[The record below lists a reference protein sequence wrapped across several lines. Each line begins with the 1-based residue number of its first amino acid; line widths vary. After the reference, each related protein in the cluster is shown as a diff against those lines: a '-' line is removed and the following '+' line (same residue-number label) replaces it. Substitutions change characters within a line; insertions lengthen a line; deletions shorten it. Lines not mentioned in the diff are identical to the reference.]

1 MKKEFTKREKILLLV
16 LAVLVIGLGYYKF
29 VLQPINSKISDY
41 RNMESELQLEYE
53 QNQIKAAR
61 INMMEKEI
69 QKAQA
74 DGIKRTVAPY
84 DNSVNLM
91 PELYGIMKNSIDYSL
106 DFGELVF
113 ENDIVK
119 RPVQITYDTSTYKQ
133 ARVIIDKLYSSQY
146 AMQVDDLTIQT
157 REATDRQVVTTYIS
171 IIYFEANR

>member
-74 DGIKRTVAPY
+74 DGIKRTVAPP
-84 DNSVNLM
+84 DTS
-91 PELYGIMKNSIDYSL
+91 
-106 DFGELVF
+106 
-113 ENDIVK
+113 DIVK

-133 ARVIIDKLYSSQY
+133 ARAIIDKLYSSQY

>member
-29 VLQPINSKISDY
+29 MLQPINSKISDY
-41 RNMESELQLEYE
+41 RNLSCSFEYE

-91 PELYGIMKNSIDYSL
+91 PELYGIMKSSIDYSL

-119 RPVQITYDTSTYKQ
+119 RPVEITYDTSTYKQ
-133 ARVIIDKLYSSQY
+133 ARAIIDKLYSSQY

>member
-1 MKKEFTKREKILLLV
+1 MKKEFTRREKILLLV

-91 PELYGIMKNSIDYSL
+91 PELYRIMKSSIDYSL

-113 ENDIVK
+113 ESDFVK
-119 RPVQITYDTSTYKQ
+119 RPVEITFDTSTYRQ
-133 ARVIIDKLYSSQY
+133 ARAIIDRLYNSQY
-146 AMQVDDLTIQT
+146 AMQVDGLTVT
-157 REATDRQVVTTYIS
+157 TEEAADKQIVTTYIS

>member
-1 MKKEFTKREKILLLV
+1 MKKEFTRREKILLLV

-74 DGIKRTVAPY
+74 DGIKRTVASY

-91 PELYGIMKNSIDYSL
+91 PELYRIMKSSIDYSL

-119 RPVQITYDTSTYKQ
+119 RPVEITYDTSTYKQ
-133 ARVIIDKLYSSQY
+133 ARAIIDKLYSSQY

>member
-29 VLQPINSKISDY
+29 VLQPINIKISDY

-74 DGIKRTVAPY
+74 EGIKR
-84 DNSVNLM
+84 LRRM
-91 PELYGIMKNSIDYSL
+91 
-106 DFGELVF
+106 
-113 ENDIVK
+113 
-119 RPVQITYDTSTYKQ
+119 
-133 ARVIIDKLYSSQY
+133 
-146 AMQVDDLTIQT
+146 
-157 REATDRQVVTTYIS
+157 TTALI
-171 IIYFEANR
+171 

>member
-1 MKKEFTKREKILLLV
+1 MHRKNMK
-16 LAVLVIGLGYYKF
+16 
-29 VLQPINSKISDY
+29 S
-41 RNMESELQLEYE
+41 
-53 QNQIKAAR
+53 
-61 INMMEKEI
+61 
-69 QKAQA
+69 
-74 DGIKRTVAPY
+74 
-84 DNSVNLM
+84 
-91 PELYGIMKNSIDYSL
+91 SIDYSL

>member
-91 PELYGIMKNSIDYSL
+91 PELYGIMNSSIYYSL
-106 DFGELVF
+106 DFG
-113 ENDIVK
+113 
-119 RPVQITYDTSTYKQ
+119 
-133 ARVIIDKLYSSQY
+133 
-146 AMQVDDLTIQT
+146 
-157 REATDRQVVTTYIS
+157 
-171 IIYFEANR
+171 

>member
-74 DGIKRTVAPY
+74 DGIKRMVAPY

-91 PELYGIMKNSIDYSL
+91 PELYGIMKSSIDYSL
-106 DFGELVF
+106 DFGELEF
-113 ENDIVK
+113 ESDFVK
-119 RPVQITYDTSTYKQ
+119 RPVEITYDTSTYKQ
-133 ARVIIDKLYSSQY
+133 ARAIIDKLYSSQY

>member
-1 MKKEFTKREKILLLV
+1 MKKRARKFLSLLLV

-69 QKAQA
+69 EKAQA
-74 DGIKRTVAPY
+74 EGIKRMVAPY

-91 PELYGIMKNSIDYSL
+91 PELYRIMKSSIDYSL

-113 ENDIVK
+113 ESDFVK
-119 RPVQITYDTSTYKQ
+119 RPVEITFDTSTYRQ
-133 ARVIIDKLYSSQY
+133 ARAIIDRLYNSQY
-146 AMQVDDLTIQT
+146 AMQVDGLTVT
-157 REATDRQVVTTYIS
+157 TEEAADKQIVTTYIS